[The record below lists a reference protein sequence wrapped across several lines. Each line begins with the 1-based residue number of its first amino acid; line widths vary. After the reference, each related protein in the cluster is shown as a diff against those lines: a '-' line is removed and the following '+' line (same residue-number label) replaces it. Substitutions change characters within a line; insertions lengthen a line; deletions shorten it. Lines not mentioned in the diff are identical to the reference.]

1 MSDDRDIGYA
11 ALGFGFGI
19 WSFFWGFTRLRRKRL
34 IENIPTSTVRGMAM
48 GLVELIGKAR
58 RLKTL
63 RGPLSGF
70 DCVAYRYLVER
81 YEQRGKSGSWVT
93 IAQGDSFYC
102 PFWIDDGTGKV
113 LVSPP
118 AAELIL
124 AVSYEFKTGL
134 GKNIPDNLIEF
145 MNAHNIKYKTGFFT
159 ASSLRF
165 KEWDIFPEQT
175 VYVLGSARKK
185 ETDWVEHNEKLHQ
198 RIMELKSSQEK
209 MKAIDENKDGA
220 VDGQEWSWAVAKLEQ
235 ELLEEEAKSASQ
247 EEHAD
252 VIIGQGSETNTFII
266 SDHSQKELIQRLNW
280 EVLGGIFGGV
290 VLTLVSMAYLLTR
303 LGLVG

>member
-1 MSDDRDIGYA
+1 MSDDRDIGWA
-11 ALGFGFGI
+11 AFGFGFGI

-34 IENIPTSTVRGMAM
+34 IENIPTSTIRGMAM
-48 GLVELIGKAR
+48 GLVELTGKAR
-58 RLKTL
+58 RVKTL

-113 LVSPP
+113 LVAPQ

-124 AVSYEFKTGL
+124 KVSYEFKTGL
-134 GKNIPDNLIEF
+134 GKSIPDNLTEF
-145 MNAHNIKYKTGFFT
+145 LNTNSIRHKTGFF

-185 ETDWVEHNEKLHQ
+185 ETDWVNHNEKLHQ
-198 RIMELKSSQEK
+198 RIMELKSNQER
-209 MKAIDENKDGA
+209 MKAIDENKDWA

-247 EEHAD
+247 QEEHAD
-252 VIIGQGSETNTFII
+252 VIIGQGSEATTFII
-266 SDHSQKELIQRLNW
+266 SDHSQKELIQTLNW
-280 EVLGGIFGGV
+280 EVIGAVFGGAL
-290 VLTLVSMAYLLTR
+290 LTL
-303 LGLVG
+303 

>member
-1 MSDDRDIGYA
+1 
-11 ALGFGFGI
+11 
-19 WSFFWGFTRLRRKRL
+19 
-34 IENIPTSTVRGMAM
+34 
-48 GLVELIGKAR
+48 
-58 RLKTL
+58 
-63 RGPLSGF
+63 
-70 DCVAYRYLVER
+70 
-81 YEQRGKSGSWVT
+81 
-93 IAQGDSFYC
+93 
-102 PFWIDDGTGKV
+102 
-113 LVSPP
+113 
-118 AAELIL
+118 LIL

-185 ETDWVEHNEKLHQ
+185 ETDWVEHNDKLHQ
-198 RIMELKSSQEK
+198 RIMELKSNQEK

>member
-1 MSDDRDIGYA
+1 MSDDRDIGWA
-11 ALGFGFGI
+11 AFGFGFGI
-19 WSFFWGFTRLRRKRL
+19 WAFFWGFTRLRRKRL
-34 IENIPTSTVRGMAM
+34 IENIPTSTIRGMAM
-48 GLVELIGKAR
+48 GLVELTGKAR
-58 RLKTL
+58 KVKTL

-81 YEQRGKSGSWVT
+81 YERRGKSGSWVT
-93 IAQGDSFYC
+93 IAKGDSFYC
-102 PFWIDDGTGKV
+102 PFWIDDGTGRV
-113 LVSPP
+113 LVAPQ

-124 AVSYEFKTGL
+124 KVSYEFRTGM
-134 GKNIPDNLIEF
+134 GKSIPDNLTGFLNTI
-145 MNAHNIKYKTGFFT
+145 NIRHKTGFF

-165 KEWDIFPEQT
+165 KEWDIFPEQA

-185 ETDWVEHNEKLHQ
+185 ETDWVDHNDKLHQ
-198 RIMELKSSQEK
+198 RIMELKSNQEK

-247 EEHAD
+247 REEHAD
-252 VIIGQGSETNTFII
+252 VIIGQGSEATTFII
-266 SDHSQKELIQRLNW
+266 SDHSQKELIQTLNW
-280 EVLGGIFGGV
+280 EVIGGVFGGV
-290 VLTLVSMAYLLTR
+290 VLTLVSMAYLLIR

>member
-1 MSDDRDIGYA
+1 MSDDRDIGWA
-11 ALGFGFGI
+11 AFGFGFGI

-93 IAQGDSFYC
+93 IAKGDSFYC

-113 LVSPP
+113 LVAPQ

-124 AVSYEFKTGL
+124 KVSYEFQTGL
-134 GKNIPDNLIEF
+134 GKSMPDNLIGLLSS
-145 MNAHNIKYKTGFFT
+145 HNIRHKSGIF
-159 ASSLRF
+159 ASPLRF
-165 KEWDIFPEQT
+165 QEWDIFPEQT

-185 ETDWVEHNEKLHQ
+185 ETDWVDHNAKLHQ
-198 RIMELKSSQEK
+198 RIMELKSNQEK

-247 EEHAD
+247 REEHAD
-252 VIIGQGSETNTFII
+252 VIIGQGSEATTFII
-266 SDHSQKELIQRLNW
+266 SDQSQKELTRNLNW
-280 EVLGGIFGGV
+280 EVIGGVFGGV
-290 VLTLVSMAYLLTR
+290 VLTLVSMVYLLIR

>member
-1 MSDDRDIGYA
+1 MSDDRDIGWA
-11 ALGFGFGI
+11 AFGFGFGI
-19 WSFFWGFTRLRRKRL
+19 WSFFLGFTRLRRKRL

-48 GLVELIGKAR
+48 GLVELIGQAR
-58 RLKTL
+58 RVKTL

-81 YEQRGKSGSWVT
+81 YERRGKSGSWVT

-124 AVSYEFKTGL
+124 AVSYEFRTGL
-134 GKNIPDNLIEF
+134 GKNIPDNLMEF
-145 MNAHNIKYKTGFFT
+145 LNTHNIRYKTGLLVT
-159 ASSLRF
+159 SLRF
-165 KEWDIFPEQT
+165 QEWDIFPEQT

-185 ETDWVEHNEKLHQ
+185 ETDWIEHNDKLHQ
-198 RIMELKSSQEK
+198 RIAELKSNQEK
-209 MKAIDENKDGA
+209 MKAIDDNKDGA
-220 VDGQEWSWAVAKLEQ
+220 VDGQEWSQAVAKLEQ
-235 ELLEEEAKSASQ
+235 ELLEEEVKSASQ

-280 EVLGGIFGGV
+280 EVIGGIFGGV

>member
-1 MSDDRDIGYA
+1 MV
-11 ALGFGFGI
+11 
-19 WSFFWGFTRLRRKRL
+19 FFWGFTRLRRKRL

-113 LVSPP
+113 LVAPQ

-124 AVSYEFKTGL
+124 KVSYEFKTGL
-134 GKNIPDNLIEF
+134 GK
-145 MNAHNIKYKTGFFT
+145 
-159 ASSLRF
+159 
-165 KEWDIFPEQT
+165 
-175 VYVLGSARKK
+175 
-185 ETDWVEHNEKLHQ
+185 
-198 RIMELKSSQEK
+198 
-209 MKAIDENKDGA
+209 
-220 VDGQEWSWAVAKLEQ
+220 
-235 ELLEEEAKSASQ
+235 
-247 EEHAD
+247 
-252 VIIGQGSETNTFII
+252 
-266 SDHSQKELIQRLNW
+266 
-280 EVLGGIFGGV
+280 
-290 VLTLVSMAYLLTR
+290 VSRTIL
-303 LGLVG
+303 